1 MINRKFIKII
11 IILLFNNLFIISNL
25 FAYQNDSPLKGLGNV
40 PSDVT
45 KSIPNPFKTRLPKR
59 EKKEIV
65 KDPNL
70 NIEGHQLRTSFRTP
84 DQPRPVTEDVSQPKL
99 KPVVT
104 APNLNISGLV
114 WNSNRPQA
122 IINGQ
127 VVSIGDTVNDVK
139 IMNIKK
145 TGVEVSYQGVTMTI
159 KP

>member
-1 MINRKFIKII
+1 MNIPT
-11 IILLFNNLFIISNL
+11 
-25 FAYQNDSPLKGLGNV
+25 AT
-40 PSDVT
+40 T
-45 KSIPNPFKTRLPKR
+45 KPIPNPFKPRLPKR

-65 KDPNL
+65 KEINYT
-70 NIEGHQLRTSFRTP
+70 IEDHENRTQFRMP
-84 DQPRPVTEDVSQPKL
+84 DQTRPVVDAVPQPKP

-127 VVSIGDTVNDVK
+127 VVSIGDTINDVK
-139 IMNIKK
+139 IVNIKK
-145 TGVEVSYQGVTMTI
+145 TGVEISYQGVTMTI